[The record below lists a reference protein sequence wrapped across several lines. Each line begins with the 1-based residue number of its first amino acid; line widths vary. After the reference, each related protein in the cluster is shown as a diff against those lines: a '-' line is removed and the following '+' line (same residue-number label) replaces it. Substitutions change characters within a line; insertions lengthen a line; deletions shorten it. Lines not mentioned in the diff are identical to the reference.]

1 MEPSGNIMK
10 IEHVVLVCGYLCVCS
25 HTHTHTHSHK
35 EAMRGGQGAYMRGLG
50 RRNEEMMVII
60 ITKIKEKNEKNLGK
74 CGGDT

>member
-1 MEPSGNIMK
+1 
-10 IEHVVLVCGYLCVCS
+10 
-25 HTHTHTHSHK
+25 
-35 EAMRGGQGAYMRGLG
+35 MRGGQGAYMRGLG